1 MKIFFFLESSNKAN
15 CILSG
20 KQKKVCHSQ
29 VSDEGLRSHLSRN
42 YNEKSMA
49 APIATGNLPLFK
61 IFLYF
66 ISGAFLPRTGFEHR
80 DPCYTCCYGSFPI
93 NETQPKPARH

>member
-61 IFLYF
+61 IFLYLF
-66 ISGAFLPRTGFEHR
+66 PELSYPELALSTEIHVTLAVMEVFL
-80 DPCYTCCYGSFPI
+80 
-93 NETQPKPARH
+93 